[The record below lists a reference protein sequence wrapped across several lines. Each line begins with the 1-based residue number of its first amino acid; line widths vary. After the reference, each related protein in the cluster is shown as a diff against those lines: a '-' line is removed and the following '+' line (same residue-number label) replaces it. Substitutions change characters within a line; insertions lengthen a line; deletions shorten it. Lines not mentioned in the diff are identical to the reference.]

1 MLVKTL
7 TWPENCHKLF
17 DYEST
22 QFLSQSLIITE
33 SSVINRENN
42 QISVYLLNTI
52 LVNNLTLVSIHKS
65 QKGFLILSHN
75 GSKLWKVTKDPLTN
89 VLKEGQY
96 LKFGRKTFKVKS
108 LVKSLENAMILA
120 NTNVLNVNCY
130 DDETICRLCLTKNEE
145 NNPFV
150 SPCGCKGSIKYA
162 HIKCFQ
168 NYIRPHIIVSEKGKC
183 VKYTVRN
190 LMCEISKCKISRK
203 IIRDSFLFCCVDT
216 KNAVPPY
223 IILEYNDS
231 KKDYS
236 LYLIQLN
243 SINPIFKIGRSKT
256 CDLSIKDPSVSRQH
270 AQIIY
275 NEPNFIIQD
284 SSSKFGTLVSEKT
297 IEFLPEDNELTLQ
310 VGKTLLSFTHD
321 QVKM

>member
-1 MLVKTL
+1 MLVRTL
-7 TWPENCHKLF
+7 TWPEDCHKLF

-22 QFLSQSLIITE
+22 QFLSQSYEITE

-42 QISVYLLNTI
+42 QISFYLLNTT
-52 LVNNLTLVSIHKS
+52 LVNHFTLVSIHKG

-75 GSKLWKVTKDPLTN
+75 GSRLWKVTKNPLSN
-89 VLKEGQY
+89 VIKEGQY
-96 LKFGRKTFKVKS
+96 LKFGRKTFKVKA
-108 LVKSLENAMILA
+108 LVKDLGNIMILA
-120 NTNVLNVNCY
+120 NTNVLNVSCY
-130 DDETICRLCLTKNEE
+130 DDETVCRLCLTKNEE

-168 NYIRPHIIVSEKGKC
+168 NFIRPHIVVSEKGRC

-203 IIRDSFLFCCVDT
+203 MIRDSFLFCCVDT

-236 LYLIQLN
+236 LYLIQFDPTA
-243 SINPIFKIGRSKT
+243 PILKIGRSKT

-270 AQIIY
+270 AEITY
-275 NEPNFIIQD
+275 NEPNFVIQD
-284 SSSKFGTLVSEKT
+284 NSSKFGTLVSEKT
-297 IEFLPEDNELTLQ
+297 IEFLPGDDELTLQ
-310 VGKTLLSFTHD
+310 VGKTLLSFTHE